1 MTAKVPSPPGKMMK
15 RAGLRAR
22 SRPLTLQE
30 VRALPVATLARA
42 LRGAS
47 STISPEWAADAL
59 ARKRPGIEILG
70 RAIRGRKPFRRA
82 ALYGFVWVKALKS
95 RDLERIVEILEDQ
108 TEDAKVRGQAAEAL
122 AGHLR
127 RDLRSRR
134 AQQRHKRARAALV
147 AALEDPEPE
156 VRLWSIF
163 ALASPENADLL
174 PRLEK
179 LASDAALVAGYW
191 TVGQEARWAMN
202 RILKRNLDLDPSDL

>member
-1 MTAKVPSPPGKMMK
+1 MMK
-15 RAGLRAR
+15 RAGGHGR
-22 SRPLTLQE
+22 SRSLTLQE
-30 VRALPVATLARA
+30 VRALPIATLARA

-59 ARKRPGIEILG
+59 ARKRLGIEILG

-82 ALYGFVWVKALKS
+82 ALYGFVWVKAFKS
-95 RDLERIVEILEDQ
+95 RDLERIVEILKDQ

-122 AGHLR
+122 SGHLR
-127 RDLRSRR
+127 RDQRSRR
-134 AQQRHKRARAALV
+134 AQQGHERARAALV
-147 AALEDPEPE
+147 AALDDPEPE

-174 PRLEK
+174 PLLEK
-179 LASDAALVAGYW
+179 LAKDPAQVPGWW

-202 RILKRNLDLDPSDL
+202 QIRKRSVHLDPSDL